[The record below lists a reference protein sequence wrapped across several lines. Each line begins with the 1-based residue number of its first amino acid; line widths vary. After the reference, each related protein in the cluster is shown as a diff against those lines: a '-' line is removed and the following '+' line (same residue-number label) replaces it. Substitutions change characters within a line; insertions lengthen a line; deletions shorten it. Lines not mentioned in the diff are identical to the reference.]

1 MTDLG
6 VSRSRRLG
14 MALLWPTG
22 VAFTAWDYLWRTTPI
37 HRRELAAPPSATQ
50 PPELGPAVARS
61 QLQAP
66 GAGEGPL
73 FSRSYR
79 IRIRDS
85 KLSPEELMARIQADP
100 NAVAPTGFVRFLK
113 AAGRSGEMRIG
124 DEFLIRM
131 PGPWDGPV
139 RVAEVTPYSFRLV
152 TLAGHLEAGQI
163 EFRVSDGALL
173 EFEIV
178 SWARSG
184 SASVH
189 VLYDRLRVAKE
200 IQLHMW
206 ISFLERVAALA
217 EGRRTGPLEVE
228 TRRSDPTPAHGRS
241 SPAIRRR
248 LAELRA
254 RDFNFVPPRED
265 PRTAGSGWRVD
276 DLCEVLG
283 SEPPGPPL
291 PHGTF
296 AAAQRLM
303 RGYEF
308 ADPSIVRA
316 HYDADEPLEG
326 RTMLLEVMF
335 HGLRFRVGV
344 RIREVYDRLEQHEGR
359 PVQIWGWSYGTLT
372 GHFEL
377 GQMDW
382 QVWKW
387 LDSGEIQFRIHAY
400 SRRAPVSN
408 PIIRLGFRIFG
419 RREQLAFLHSTMRR
433 MAELSALAAGDRSDA
448 DELRAASA
456 ELTAHRGETAPADER
471 LAERAADCGG

>member
-1 MTDLG
+1 
-6 VSRSRRLG
+6 
-14 MALLWPTG
+14 
-22 VAFTAWDYLWRTTPI
+22 
-37 HRRELAAPPSATQ
+37 
-50 PPELGPAVARS
+50 
-61 QLQAP
+61 
-66 GAGEGPL
+66 
-73 FSRSYR
+73 
-79 IRIRDS
+79 
-85 KLSPEELMARIQADP
+85 
-100 NAVAPTGFVRFLK
+100 
-113 AAGRSGEMRIG
+113 
-124 DEFLIRM
+124 
-131 PGPWDGPV
+131 
-139 RVAEVTPYSFRLV
+139 
-152 TLAGHLEAGQI
+152 
-163 EFRVSDGALL
+163 
-173 EFEIV
+173 
-178 SWARSG
+178 
-184 SASVH
+184 
-189 VLYDRLRVAKE
+189 
-200 IQLHMW
+200 MW

-228 TRRSDPTPAHGRS
+228 TRRSDPTPVHGRS

-291 PHGTF
+291 PRGTF

-433 MAELSALAAGDRSDA
+433 MAEISALAAGDRTGP

-456 ELTAHRGETAPADER
+456 ELTAHRGQTAPEDER
-471 LAERAADCGG
+471 LAERAADSSG